1 MRIEFS
7 STAAGVKLMI
17 VILRELSAVL
27 VRGPSLHYL
36 LANYSVRG
44 HDWRNDM
51 DERSREHPASLY
63 AA

>member
-1 MRIEFS
+1 MRLEFS

-17 VILRELSAVL
+17 VRLGELLAVL
-27 VRGPSLHYL
+27 VRGPFLHYL

-51 DERSREHPASLY
+51 NHRSREHPASL
-63 AA
+63 